1 MVCDLSQN
9 NLKDHLQNY
18 ANAIIERL
26 SKTPNFSAQEV
37 AYEIYKSIFKAKGD
51 IKQALSIA
59 YHVPQITYDL
69 IKNNPQ
75 ISEKEL
81 TKKGYDST
89 ALLAKINELEAS
101 TDKIQAIANYLN
113 VTVDSVT
120 ELLRI
125 NAEQP
130 SNDDVIIIKA
140 TESEVLKMASAVYS
154 ASALNSTGVTEEETK
169 GAEGEESARSLD
181 KRKEDEIFYQDTL
194 VKILGARTDNDV
206 PFDKVKYGDH
216 TGFKGVVMYE
226 VDIKKESTIKANRDS
241 FIQTPGGK
249 TILIPQIAI
258 GDTKGN
264 LLYFKP
270 DGTIGN
276 KTNGKV
282 VYFTLQS
289 ASPANQKALYEIKK
303 AALKPEDWTEANLKA
318 IKEQVNEEYEVLNG
332 ILNSLSTSSK
342 VIVDIT
348 KINPGTIKIFD
359 EAKGLQRSEVR
370 SQVSDYNLTPKE
382 ANGITLLPVT
392 LEQNGLK
399 YRAELPHLI
408 FDDSGRASDL
418 FNSFKIGQQDP
429 ELLDHIIDVL
439 FNTIEGKT
447 NDQRLAYIKQFIN
460 VMHGDEHIK
469 ESERYKIGINSKTNG
484 LFLYINGIGKPL
496 TKENREFVKEF
507 LGKAATIHFD
517 VKSYAKNEYEKYNL
531 DVAKDGT
538 VKIIKEE
545 KIPYQPFIFPKFTTR
560 FIMDKTSKRPMSVN
574 GYISFDK
581 AKTTTEVKAEVVT
594 TTEKVKE
601 ANVPLTQEEDDLNF
615 EDLKRSKLI
624 ENIATPQQKEKA
636 EKWWKNSVFSKA
648 VDSTGKPLFTLSDM
662 RNVVN
667 SDAWATYRNSIITLY
682 EGSDFTHG
690 YHEAWHAF
698 SQVFLTKNERT
709 SLYDKI
715 GDLEGTFSVVRNLPG
730 TTEVTLENVKFSE
743 ATRLEKEEFIAEEFR
758 KYAMNNGKFK
768 GAQTKKK
775 NIFARIFDRVWKALQ
790 NLMGTNSDVYSAPGT
805 QPVLETIF
813 NQLYTAKSQKDLL
826 PYSPNVDNAEFGLL
840 NSGGIIFEDPN
851 DSLTESEALLLTRT
865 IDGIISEQVTK
876 QVQVKNN
883 YGTVSLIFSSPD
895 NLTSIYNLAK
905 VRLNNKRIE
914 YLNQLNE
921 IQAEPDSPLKAAEVS
936 ILENKIQLLSKAVKD
951 EVFGDVKNVLLN
963 KDASPSLVGFH
974 RTNSAFSDMFVKL
987 KEKEVIVSEEGE
999 VESEKEEEEDL
1010 EGDES
1015 KDLKEKGGDFSNSS
1029 VSSEKLADDLVL
1041 YLVKSLLKQKANG
1054 EIELNDLGFAEP
1066 IEFLPFWRVL
1076 VDKVSGETTVLG
1088 LYENINKASKL
1099 SPLFS
1104 QLLSKIYVQQ
1114 LNEDK
1119 SAASPEESLTT
1130 MFKHSTEIG
1139 KIWMKMVQSL
1149 NLHKTELIANTITV
1163 EKGKTEI
1170 RVGKTSAAYHNI
1182 KNKVWPNQFEKKE
1195 VGGFVTKDADGINI
1209 VDIDKV
1215 VKTYIRSENNLKG
1228 ETTYY
1233 IDGDNKI
1240 NYVPFLNSIGLYV
1253 SNIPQI
1259 VKALS
1264 ANDVN
1269 YIAKSLYL
1277 LNEHNKNFPDK
1288 KINISDAADFFSK
1301 ERKLSK
1307 DVTLVAND
1315 GAVNRIAEYEA
1326 TYSLEYSSS
1335 MKLTPTNDLKSTVA
1349 LNSSDTQQIKAL
1361 NKANNFNDLLS
1372 DAPEMVHMNR
1382 LNPLSNP
1389 AVRGLITIK
1398 SMFAKTGESLN
1409 NEAAY
1414 VDLTGTSYVNKNEN
1428 EYGSKGITHVK
1439 MGYLDTIL
1447 SNFIST
1453 LGGGYMKSITPGD
1466 KSSYLAFK
1474 LDHINTYLG
1483 KQNPNLYIDTFEF
1496 FKEGDNFI
1504 MGSDPMYKILDMLYP
1519 KLEGE
1524 IRRIAM
1530 VEADKLLPIE
1540 KQWYSKLTGFK
1551 NADKFDIFD
1560 EILQPQTKKLLLKS
1574 KIISKLTKEGKDLVE
1589 ILNADAKLK
1598 SEVVKDIKNFFDALE
1613 KSYTE
1618 KLFDPIFGEGKPMPE
1633 ALRELALAD
1642 LIKKDPLKVVG
1653 LGVNK
1658 EAVDMNI
1665 KQGAI
1670 KSYMFNNFIH
1680 KTETTVLFQGDGF
1693 QFDHSKDEITKRTSG
1708 SQSGGSVFPVD
1719 ALTKIYID
1727 KMKGR
1732 AYEEKL
1738 IEQGLKK
1745 KKGLENVRE
1754 YGPTLNSAI
1763 LAESK
1768 VASTYFDMYRD
1779 LFKKDFEKRIKDE
1792 DGVNAA
1798 LYGVDSKTG
1807 KIGSAARDSNGK
1819 YIDIYDGGKMKPFI
1833 NIEDGDGQ
1841 GWITFDT
1848 YRILKLAEGTWT
1860 NEQDALWMKILNEE
1874 EVSASDI
1881 SEMFP
1886 VYKLQYNG
1894 ALATE
1899 VGRIPVMA
1907 FHKFSLFP
1915 LIPSVIKGLP
1925 AETMHK
1931 AMIAQN
1937 IDYALFKSGSK
1948 RSSIN
1953 ATDNNVGDKIYTGD
1967 TSNIK
1972 SFNDIEFTPNP
1983 IYISFLKNQTVV
1995 NAYFKD
2001 ESTFSSQLRKLI
2013 TTGMY
2018 ENGVPVDFIEKHGFT
2033 NKEDAI
2039 SAWNKVVDK
2048 RGESLFHEY
2057 AERLTDSI
2065 ADFVEYKKKELL
2077 DELGWTEADLDIVDV
2092 SPAKMASMFTFLDKE
2107 LKKQG
2112 FSEHERALLKGD
2124 ATNTDLSNSPLAAR
2138 FEKVILAIVNNRI
2151 VKSKLKGEALV
2162 ELSSAFMQNDKF
2174 RMPTD
2179 EEKAKYD
2186 DFGTN
2191 GLSSYIV
2198 DINGK
2203 EKTIGFKFKRA
2214 LRPMDENLFKLNY
2227 FVKDDNGNYV
2237 KSDKTIEVRKNNVVD
2252 FEASLDR
2259 LNEMLRVDAWLQHDD
2274 NYKKIRLTGVR
2285 IPTQGHNSMEF
2296 GQVAEF
2302 LRPSAGS
2309 VIIIPA
2315 EIVAKS
2321 GTDFDVDKM
2330 TTYSPSLTSS
2340 GKLMQKFTEEEHKE
2354 RVLKAKTLYK
2364 TLLAEKNKTQL
2375 KEDIKN
2381 AKAQVSNKWYLIQPD
2396 LGRFR
2401 NAIEKD
2407 AKRLKNVN
2415 EALLKKLTTKKNRNL
2430 IATLNDP
2437 EIQSTLKALFPRANA
2452 IYEKE
2457 LKGASIEDLE
2467 NSEKEL
2473 NALFAE
2479 KDELY
2484 HASIAFQDALDEQ
2497 DYPLGGIQN
2506 ELIENMTNI
2515 LSLPQLAVSLLS
2527 PNDTNLAKPISDE
2540 IKKAI
2545 STTDDEL
2552 DFTKSIVTGKKLHDK
2567 GISPTKAYTETYNTK
2582 KQIENTSSK
2591 DSLGIAAVDNYINI
2605 LLNRSGAKLR
2615 KTVTVNAKVNISK
2628 TNVPNYKPRGVTV
2641 PIDLRLNHNKIDGA
2655 ISLSNILD
2663 ANRVISIA
2671 DVINQLMN
2679 GFVDAGKE
2687 AWVVYLQGNP
2697 EVVPKFLFLL
2707 EAGVP
2712 IEEAAYFLSNPITR
2726 DYIKEKAKRNSV
2738 LNFLVDD
2745 SGKTAYDTTGDFLKK
2760 LNLPF
2765 ALKEMLSKN
2774 GGNIYTY
2781 SEIINSI
2788 SYKNDFKLAS
2798 LKNIVKSKA
2807 NYDNNAQ
2814 IAGFLE
2820 YLYIEEIVADYDEM
2834 KKVMNP
2840 DTKKTPD
2847 LYTAQ
2852 SKTKALGDVRNSKII
2867 DTDSIDGVFNES
2879 IISPYYIQEF
2889 TRKLFSRV
2897 FKLRDSSIVNRFLLD
2912 TFSEIKNKAAAKRVT
2927 GYVNEVY
2934 ISKFKNFIAQ
2944 YIFAN
2949 ELRRYNPLTKDY
2961 TTINGKKLNKP
2972 QEFFDKV
2979 NADYDN
2985 GVYLDTYT
2993 GPNSYYSR
3001 GIAPISPNAF
3011 PVLEKGKVNEDLRTD
3026 FIEFVLEREQLEEN
3040 IKLEDVVNSKEF
3052 ILRKQRLINSG
3063 KELYQNRTEE
3073 QINQLTYSDMLTN
3086 KALTNTYNIWQLFRS
3101 GDNTIAKELMDIITN
3116 YPELSESVKYS
3127 ILKQFTSKG
3136 IPNYKELRNVL
3147 NFKLNNSGELDEA
3160 LISDYNTQWNNLANV
3175 GEFKVVG
3182 DDIEAARANAYIS
3195 KFFENLP
3202 VYAFLQSGMDSSE
3215 FSLSSVMPYTK
3226 YQRII
3231 EEASAKFLKKLETE
3245 DSTKLLTGLKALF
3258 ENVNKLSSKKLR
3270 NRGANLK
3277 QMPINLKGSA
3287 YSIYEQPFIKAS
3299 TKVPGVFLI
3308 ESTYEENGILKSVT
3322 KEKIEELIQ
3331 SNKTTK
3337 FILSNIDL
3345 VDATK
3350 KQYTVD
3356 EIKDKVKEAVLEIK
3370 ENGFDVVI
3378 FQEGVGHDPIAFYT
3392 KKPDQAITDFVDV
3405 QKVEGVDISSYS
3417 TNELGAALTNPTEKS
3432 KKNGN
3437 ITSSYPVKIKG
3448 KTYVDAE
3455 TAYQALKDTSEA
3467 TTKPAKE
3474 DSKNYKLMVDI
3485 ITAKLQQHPV
3495 LAEGINMY
3503 GGSEFIL
3510 KSIHQPTKKDTVWET
3525 KGKNWFISA
3534 LNDAYLNVAKTEN
3547 NPNEYINHSGGAY
3560 GGDTFW
3566 DIIGREFGVTK
3577 HMHYKD
3583 AGNANL
3589 SQKLRNAGVKATIL
3603 TKEQMDNAR
3612 TQVEKLLGE
3621 KYPDTL
3627 QGNLQVRNYYQVA
3640 NADAVY
3646 AVAQLADDKG
3656 KAIKNYLY
3664 PTIKG
3669 VTGGTNTAV
3678 QLAIKLN
3685 KPVYVWDLG
3694 LKTWF
3699 KWNGKYFTAT
3709 DTPTL
3714 TKNFAG
3720 IGSRDIESYNIQKD
3734 GKWVPRTQYKGIE
3747 VENAAKQAIRDVYEN
3762 TFKVTQSSTNVKR
3775 EYTPENITSLKSNE
3789 VFVFGSNAEGAHGKG
3804 AALLAKQKF
3813 GAIQGQS
3820 EGLQGQSY
3828 AIITKKDW
3836 RVEKSSTL
3844 NEIANGIM
3852 KFVSFAS
3859 NHPDKKF
3866 YVTKIG
3872 SSLAGYTIE
3881 EIKDV
3886 WKQVNTVWENDIFDD
3901 IPSNIILPKEYE
3913 MRNTPTQPQATVS
3926 ILPTDRIIFGHPS
3939 IGKSYLKGKGEDR
3952 FISLDD
3958 DYKKEINRAVEQIAK
3973 TYNVTTYQ
3981 VKDGGNQEWN
3991 KAYNSMMQD
4000 LFNNAKQEAISK
4012 NKTLFTSNTNLL
4024 KTNIESFDKVI
4035 NIPDEEFYKRIKER
4049 GEKYDTKQWKAQIN
4063 EAISK
4068 VSSNKVII
4076 TDKYLSDLLPKE
4088 PAILSDKE
4096 PIQEVSKT
4104 LTGKMYKIYEN
4115 EAREGVVSK
4124 STFDAI
4130 KNGERTAT
4138 TRYESEG
4145 KINYWKTAKVGD
4157 IIQWESATGEKIL
4170 TRVTKPLHKLKGSGK
4185 TVREWSQ
4192 LEGWSIDH
4200 FNKKVMPKIDEAWQ
4214 IEYEYIPSNSV
4225 ELTPAEE
4232 TIMADDSLKNFIAEQ
4247 LNESFGL
4254 NLPVTEPARLI
4265 SDEEIAKFKAVVDK
4279 TKAYPKEYFTNNG
4292 VSKWI
4297 LNSSNLYDLI
4307 DQDSQSMLLK
4317 NFSFIL
4323 GSVAA
4328 KAPTE
4333 TPVNEQYRAK
4343 KLAEIR
4349 GAEKNGLGELLAT
4362 KSKNIN
4368 KIISNLE
4375 AASTQEEVND
4385 IINDLTKLIC

>member
-37 AYEIYKSIFKAKGD
+37 AHEIYKSIFQAKGD

-113 VTVDSVT
+113 VTVDGVT
-120 ELLRI
+120 ELLKL
-125 NAEQP
+125 NAQQP
-130 SNDDVIIIKA
+130 SNDDTVITKA
-140 TESEVLKMASAVYS
+140 TNSDVLKVASIVYS
-154 ASALNSTGVTEEETK
+154 DSLLNSTGVTEVEIES
-169 GAEGEESARSLD
+169 AEDKKSARSLD
-181 KRKEDEIFYQDTL
+181 NRKEDAVFYQDTL
-194 VKILGARTDNDV
+194 VKILAARTDDKV
-206 PFDKVKYGDH
+206 PFDKVKYGNH
-216 TGFKGVVMYE
+216 TGFKGIVINE
-226 VDIKKESTIKANRDS
+226 NEIPGTIRANRES
-241 FIQTPGGK
+241 FIK
-249 TILIPQIAI
+249 SRIPQIAI

-270 DGTIGN
+270 DGTIGDE
-276 KTNGKV
+276 TNGKV
-282 VYFTLQS
+282 VYFTLKT
-289 ASPANQKALYEIKK
+289 PGIKNIEK
-303 AALKPEDWTEANLKA
+303 VINLKIAALKEEENTEANRKA
-318 IKEQVNEEYEVLNG
+318 IREEVEEQRKLLTNITNGLN
-332 ILNSLSTSSK
+332 TSK
-342 VIVDIT
+342 TVIVDIT
-348 KINPGTIKIFD
+348 NINAGTVKTLD
-359 EAKGLQRSEVR
+359 MAKGAQRDEVR
-370 SQVSDYNLTPKE
+370 SQVSDYTLTPSE
-382 ANGITLLPVT
+382 ANGITILQTT
-392 LEQNGLK
+392 LVKNGTK
-399 YRAELPHLI
+399 YSVKVPHLR
-408 FDDSGRASDL
+408 FEDSGKETRL
-418 FNSFKIGQQDP
+418 FNSFKIGTQDS
-429 ELLDHIIDVL
+429 ELLDHIVDVL
-439 FNTIEGKT
+439 INTIEDKSNT
-447 NDQRLAYIKQFIN
+447 DKLEYIKQFIN
-460 VMHGDEHIK
+460 VMHADDYIEADEKYI
-469 ESERYKIGINSKTNG
+469 IGVNSTTKQ
-484 LFLYINGIGKPL
+484 LFLRAKGENIPL
-496 TKENREFVKEF
+496 TLENKETIKEF

-517 VKSYAKNEYEKYNL
+517 KESYAKNFYEKFTLKVFEN
-531 DVAKDGT
+531 GT
-538 VKIIKEE
+538 AVITKTEE
-545 KIPYQPFIFPKFTTR
+545 LAYQPFIFPKLTTLS
-560 FIMDKTSKRPMSVN
+560 IADKTNEKNVRPMIVN

-581 AKTTTEVKAEVVT
+581 PKTITEVKADVVT

-601 ANVPLTQEEDDLNF
+601 AKVPLTQEEDDLNF

-805 QPVLETIF
+805 QPILETIF

-865 IDGIISEQVTK
+865 IDGIISELITK
-876 QVQVKNN
+876 QVQKNN

-895 NLTSIYNLAK
+895 NLTSIYNVVKA
-905 VRLNNKRIE
+905 RLNKKRE
-914 YLNQLNE
+914 AYLEQLNKIE
-921 IQAEPDSPLKAAEVS
+921 AEPDSLLKDSEVS
-936 ILENKIQLLSKAVKD
+936 ILKNKIELLTKAVKD

-963 KDASPSLVGFH
+963 KDAGPSLVGFH

-987 KEKEVIVSEEGE
+987 KEKAVVNEEGE
-999 VESEKEEEEDL
+999 VESESEEEDNL
-1010 EGDES
+1010 ED
-1015 KDLKEKGGDFSNSS
+1015 SNPEELSRS
-1029 VSSEKLADDLVL
+1029 FEAGNNSTASEKLADDLVL
-1041 YLVKSLLKQKANG
+1041 YLVKSLLKQKDNG

-1076 VDKVSGETTVLG
+1076 VDKVSGETSPLG
-1088 LYENINKASKL
+1088 LYENINKASSL

-1104 QLLSKIYVQQ
+1104 QLLSKIYVQE
-1114 LNEDK
+1114 LKEDG
-1119 SAASPEESLTT
+1119 SVSTPQESLAT
-1130 MFKHSTEIG
+1130 MFNQSTEVG

-1163 EKGKTEI
+1163 DGDRTEI

-1182 KNKVWPNQFEKKE
+1182 KNKVWPNQFEQKE
-1195 VGGFVTKDADGINI
+1195 AGGFIVKDGNGINT
-1209 VDIDKV
+1209 VDLDKV
-1215 VKTYIRSENNLKG
+1215 VNTFITKSEKLNKEFDYYVADKNDYI
-1228 ETTYY
+1228 
-1233 IDGDNKI
+1233 
-1240 NYVPFLNSIGLYV
+1240 PFLNSIGLYV

-1259 VKALS
+1259 KRELKAD
-1264 ANDVN
+1264 DVIH
-1269 YIAKSLYL
+1269 IAKSIYL
-1277 LNEHNKNFPDK
+1277 LNEHNKNFPEN
-1288 KINISDAADFFSK
+1288 KIDITNIVDFLSK
-1301 ERKLSK
+1301 EKKLSK
-1307 DVTLVAND
+1307 SVTLESND
-1315 GAVNRIAEYEA
+1315 GAVKRLAEYEA
-1326 TYSLEYSSS
+1326 THSLEYSSS

-1349 LNSSDTQQIKAL
+1349 LNSSDTQKIKAL
-1361 NKANNFNDLLS
+1361 NKASEIGNLYS
-1372 DAPEMVHMNR
+1372 DDPEMVHMNSF
-1382 LNPLSNP
+1382 NPLSNP
-1389 AVRGLITIK
+1389 AAKGLITLK
-1398 SMFAKTGESLN
+1398 SLFNVNGKKLN
-1409 NEAAY
+1409 NEVNY
-1414 VDLTGTSYVNKNEN
+1414 VDLTGTSYINKTNG
-1428 EYGSKGITHVK
+1428 EYASKGISHVK

-1466 KSSYLAFK
+1466 KSSYLALK
-1474 LDHINTYLG
+1474 LDHIDTYKGKVNT
-1483 KQNPNLYIDTFEF
+1483 NLYVDTIAF
-1496 FKEGDNFI
+1496 FKDIDNNFI
-1504 MGSDPMYKILDMLYP
+1504 EGYDPMLKVLDMLYP

-1540 KQWYSKLTGFK
+1540 KQYYSKITGFK
-1551 NADKFDIFD
+1551 DADKFDIFD
-1560 EILQPQTKKLLLKS
+1560 EILQPQTKKLLLSNKVISELGTIGKS
-1574 KIISKLTKEGKDLVE
+1574 NEADLKS
-1589 ILNADAKLK
+1589 ILNANSKLK
-1598 SEVVKDIKNFFDALE
+1598 NQVAADIKKFFDALE

-1618 KLFDPIFGEGKPMPE
+1618 NLFDPIFGVDQPLPE
-1633 ALRELALAD
+1633 SLRELVLAD
-1642 LIKKDPLKVVG
+1642 FKGDTLKIAE

-1658 EAVDMNI
+1658 ESVDMNI

-1708 SQSGGSVFPVD
+1708 SQSGGTIFPVD
-1719 ALTKIYID
+1719 VLTQIYIN

-1738 IEQGLKK
+1738 IKEGLKK
-1745 KKGLENVRE
+1745 KKGSEEVRK

-1763 LAESK
+1763 IAESK
-1768 VASTYFDMYRD
+1768 VNTVYFDMYRD
-1779 LFKKDFEKRIKDE
+1779 LFKKDFEKRGLEGDAL
-1792 DGVNAA
+1792 NAA
-1798 LYGVDSKTG
+1798 LYGVDS
-1807 KIGSAARDSNGK
+1807 NGK
-1819 YIDIYDGGKMKPFI
+1819 VGSDAKDSDGKYTDVYNGGKMKPFT

-1848 YRILKLAEGTWT
+1848 YRILKMAEGTWT

-1937 IDYALFKSGSK
+1937 IDYTLFKSGSK

-1953 ATDNNVGDKIYTGD
+1953 ATDNNVGDKIYTGN

-2018 ENGVPVDFIEKHGFT
+2018 ENGVPVDFIEKHGFKT
-2033 NKEDAI
+2033 KEDAI
-2039 SAWNKVVDK
+2039 TAWDKVVDK

-2077 DELGWTEADLDIVDV
+2077 DDLGWTESDLDVV
-2092 SPAKMASMFTFLDKE
+2092 NASPEKVASMFAFLNEE

-2124 ATNTDLSNSPLAAR
+2124 VTNNDLSNSPLAAR

-2179 EEKAKYD
+2179 AEKAKYD

-2198 DINGK
+2198 DVNGK
-2203 EKTIGFKFKRA
+2203 ERTIGFKFKRA
-2214 LRPMDENLFKLNY
+2214 LRPMDEKLFKLNY
-2227 FVKDDNGNYV
+2227 FVKDEQGNYV
-2237 KSDKTIEVRKNNVVD
+2237 DSGKTIEVRKGNEVD
-2252 FEASLDR
+2252 FEASLNR
-2259 LNEMLRVDAWLQHDD
+2259 LNEMLRVDAWLQYDN

-2330 TTYSPSLTSS
+2330 TTYSPSLTNS
-2340 GKLMQKFTEEEHKE
+2340 GKLMQKFTEKELEE
-2354 RVLKAKTLYK
+2354 RVVKAKTLYE
-2364 TLLAEKNKTQL
+2364 TLLANKNKTQL

-2381 AKAQVSNKWYLIQPD
+2381 AKAQTSNKWSLIDID
-2396 LGRFR
+2396 LSTFR
-2401 NAIEKD
+2401 NAVIKD
-2407 AKRLKNVN
+2407 AKKLKNIN

-2437 EIQSTLKALFPRANA
+2437 EIQTTLKSLFPRANS

-2467 NSEKEL
+2467 NSEKQLE
-2473 NALFAE
+2473 ALFAE

-2484 HASIAFQDALDEQ
+2484 NAYVALSDAKNEK

-2515 LSLPQLAVSLLS
+2515 LSLPQLAASLLS
-2527 PNDTNLAKPISDE
+2527 PNDTNLAKPISDD
-2540 IKKAI
+2540 IKKAV
-2545 STTDDEL
+2545 SKTDNEI
-2552 DFTKSIVTGKKLHDK
+2552 DFTKSIVTGKSLREK

-2615 KTVTVNAKVNISK
+2615 KSVDVNAKVNISK
-2628 TNVPNYKPRGVTV
+2628 TNVPNYKARSVEV
-2641 PIDLRLNHNKIDGA
+2641 PLDLRLNHNKIDGS

-2663 ANRVISIA
+2663 ATGINSIA

-2726 DYIKEKAKRNSV
+2726 DYIKEKAKRSSV
-2738 LNFLVDD
+2738 LNFLVDTSD
-2745 SGKTAYDTTGDFLKK
+2745 KKAYETADDFLRK
-2760 LNLPF
+2760 LNLDSE
-2765 ALKEMLSKN
+2765 LKEILIRN

-2781 SEIINSI
+2781 SKIINTI
-2788 SYKNDFKLAS
+2788 SDKSDFELTS
-2798 LKNIVKSKA
+2798 LKKIVNSKA

-2820 YLYIEEIVADYDEM
+2820 YLYIEEIVSDYDEM

-2852 SKTKALGDVRNSKII
+2852 SKIKALGDVRSSKII

-2897 FKLRDSSIVNRFLLD
+2897 FKLRDSSIINRFLLN
-2912 TFSEIKNKAAAKRVT
+2912 TFSEIKNKAISKTRT

-2934 ISKFKNFIAQ
+2934 IGKYKNFISQ

-2949 ELRRYNPLTKDY
+2949 ELRKYDPLTKDY
-2961 TTINGKKLNKP
+2961 TTIDGKKLNKH

-3001 GIAPISPNAF
+3001 GIAPVSPNAF
-3011 PVLEKGKVNEDLRTD
+3011 PLLKNGEPNEYLRTD
-3026 FIEFVLEREQLEEN
+3026 FIEFVLEREQLEQS

-3052 ILRKQRLINSG
+3052 ALRKQRLLSSG
-3063 KELYQNRTEE
+3063 KNLYQNKTEE
-3073 QINQLTYSDMLTN
+3073 QLNQLTYSDMLTN

-3116 YPELSESVKYS
+3116 YPELSESTKYS

-3136 IPNYKELRNVL
+3136 ITNDKDFKNAL
-3147 NFKLNNSGELDEA
+3147 NFKLANSGELDEA
-3160 LISDYNTQWNNLANV
+3160 LISDYNDQWTKLANT
-3175 GEFKVVG
+3175 GEFKLAG
-3182 DDIEAARANAYIS
+3182 DTEDVAKANTYIS
-3195 KFFENLP
+3195 NFFNNLP

-3215 FSLSSVMPYTK
+3215 FSLSSVMPYNK
-3226 YQRII
+3226 YQKII
-3231 EEASAKFLKKLETE
+3231 EKASIKFLKKLETE
-3245 DSTKLLTGLKALF
+3245 DSTKLLAGLKSLF
-3258 ENVNKLSSKKLR
+3258 ESTNRLAIKKLR

-3277 QMPINLKGSA
+3277 QFPISLEASR
-3287 YSIYEQPFIKAS
+3287 YSIYEQPFIKES
-3299 TKVPGVFLI
+3299 TKMPGVYLI
-3308 ESTYEENGILKSVT
+3308 DNTYEENGIVKSVSREQI
-3322 KEKIEELIQ
+3322 KGLIDN
-3331 SNKTTK
+3331 NKTTR
-3337 FILSNIDL
+3337 FILSNVDL
-3345 VDATK
+3345 VDATQK
-3350 KQYTVD
+3350 KYTVD
-3356 EIKDKVKEAVLEIK
+3356 EIKDKVIEAVKEIK

-3378 FQEGVGHDPIAFYT
+3378 FKEGVGHDPIAFYT
-3392 KKPDQAITDFVDV
+3392 NKPDQAITNFVDV

-3417 TNELGAALTNPTEKS
+3417 TNELGAALTNPTELS

-3437 ITSSYPVKIKG
+3437 ITKSYPVKIKG

-3485 ITAKLQQHPV
+3485 ITAKLQQHPM

-3534 LNDAYLNVAKTEN
+3534 LNDAYLNVAK
-3547 NPNEYINHSGGAY
+3547 P
-3560 GGDTFW
+3560 
-3566 DIIGREFGVTK
+3566 EFDK
-3577 HMHYKD
+3577 LPYKSD
-3583 AGNANL
+3583 
-3589 SQKLRNAGVKATIL
+3589 
-3603 TKEQMDNAR
+3603 E
-3612 TQVEKLLGE
+3612 
-3621 KYPDTL
+3621 
-3627 QGNLQVRNYYQVA
+3627 
-3640 NADAVY
+3640 
-3646 AVAQLADDKG
+3646 
-3656 KAIKNYLY
+3656 
-3664 PTIKG
+3664 PTM
-3669 VTGGTNTAV
+3669 T
-3678 QLAIKLN
+3678 
-3685 KPVYVWDLG
+3685 Y
-3694 LKTWF
+3694 
-3699 KWNGKYFTAT
+3699 
-3709 DTPTL
+3709 
-3714 TKNFAG
+3714 AG
-3720 IGSRDIESYNIQKD
+3720 IGSRETPQEVLNKMTEVSKYLESI
-3734 GKWVPRTQYKGIE
+3734 
-3747 VENAAKQAIRDVYEN
+3747 
-3762 TFKVTQSSTNVKR
+3762 
-3775 EYTPENITSLKSNE
+3775 
-3789 VFVFGSNAEGAHGKG
+3789 
-3804 AALLAKQKF
+3804 
-3813 GAIQGQS
+3813 
-3820 EGLQGQSY
+3820 
-3828 AIITKKDW
+3828 
-3836 RVEKSSTL
+3836 
-3844 NEIANGIM
+3844 
-3852 KFVSFAS
+3852 
-3859 NHPDKKF
+3859 
-3866 YVTKIG
+3866 
-3872 SSLAGYTIE
+3872 GYTLRSGRAQGADTAFE
-3881 EIKDV
+3881 
-3886 WKQVNTVWENDIFDD
+3886 
-3901 IPSNIILPKEYE
+3901 
-3913 MRNTPTQPQATVS
+3913 
-3926 ILPTDRIIFGHPS
+3926 
-3939 IGKSYLKGKGEDR
+3939 KGV
-3952 FISLDD
+3952 L
-3958 DYKKEINRAVEQIAK
+3958 YKKEIFGGFDATGPVEKAVAHEIHPNLLGAME
-3973 TYNVTTYQ
+3973 
-3981 VKDGGNQEWN
+3981 G
-3991 KAYNSMMQD
+3991 A
-4000 LFNNAKQEAISK
+4000 K
-4012 NKTLFTSNTNLL
+4012 NKKIKTKLAEGATQKEAEKAGERSSWSVENLMARNTNQIFGKNLDTPVDFVL
-4024 KTNIESFDKVI
+4024 AYDPSGWVGKGERPQKGGTLQAIDMASRKGIPVI
-4035 NIPDEEFYKRIKER
+4035 NMANPTWRAELK
-4049 GEKYDTKQWKAQIN
+4049 KAIDKDIN
-4063 EAISK
+4063 P
-4068 VSSNKVII
+4068 VG
-4076 TDKYLSDLLPKE
+4076 
-4088 PAILSDKE
+4088 KE
-4096 PIQEVSKT
+4096 PIQEISKT

-4145 KINYWKTAKVGD
+4145 KINYWKTAKIGD
-4157 IIQWESATGEKIL
+4157 IIQWESASGEKIL

-4185 TVREWSQ
+4185 TVKEWSQ

-4279 TKAYPKEYFTNNG
+4279 TGKYPKEYFTNNG

>member
-37 AYEIYKSIFKAKGD
+37 AHEIYKSIFQAKGD

-667 SDAWATYRNSIITLY
+667 SDAWATYRNSIVTLY

-895 NLTSIYNLAK
+895 ALTSIYNLAK

-987 KEKEVIVSEEGE
+987 KEKEVIVNEEGE
-999 VESEKEEEEDL
+999 VESEKEEDDDL
-1010 EGDES
+1010 EGGTPEELS
-1015 KDLKEKGGDFSNSS
+1015 RSFEAGNNSI
-1029 VSSEKLADDLVL
+1029 SSEKLADDLVL

-1195 VGGFVTKDADGINI
+1195 VGGFVTKDSDGINI

-1233 IDGDNKI
+1233 IDGDNKN

-1361 NKANNFNDLLS
+1361 NKANNFGDLLS
-1372 DAPEMVHMNR
+1372 NAPEMVHMNR

-1389 AVRGLITIK
+1389 AVRGLISIN
-1398 SMFAKTGESLN
+1398 SMFAKTGEKLN

-1841 GWITFDT
+1841 GWITFDA

-1967 TSNIK
+1967 TSKIK
-1972 SFNDIEFTPNP
+1972 DMNDIEFTPNP

-2033 NKEDAI
+2033 NKEDVI
-2039 SAWNKVVDK
+2039 SAWGKVVDK

-2077 DELGWTEADLDIVDV
+2077 DELGWTEADLDVTDA
-2092 SPAKMASMFTFLDKE
+2092 SPAKMATMFTFLDKE

-2198 DINGK
+2198 DVNGK

-2227 FVKDDNGNYV
+2227 FVKDEKGNYV

-2364 TLLAEKNKTQL
+2364 NLLAEKNKTQL

-2401 NAIEKD
+2401 NAVEKD

-2437 EIQSTLKALFPRANA
+2437 EIQVTLKALFPRANA

-2484 HASIAFQDALDEQ
+2484 DASIAFQDALDEQ

-2615 KTVTVNAKVNISK
+2615 KTVNVNAKVNISK

-2641 PIDLRLNHNKIDGA
+2641 PIDLRLKHNKIDGA

-2663 ANRVISIA
+2663 ANGVISIA

-2788 SYKNDFKLAS
+2788 SYKNDFELAS
-2798 LKNIVKSKA
+2798 LKNIVNSKA

-2852 SKTKALGDVRNSKII
+2852 SKIKALGDVRSSKII

-3011 PVLEKGKVNEDLRTD
+3011 PALEKGKVNEDLRTD

-3052 ILRKQRLINSG
+3052 ILRKQRLVNSG

-3322 KEKIEELIQ
+3322 KEKIDALID

-3337 FILSNIDL
+3337 FILSNVDL

-3356 EIKDKVKEAVLEIK
+3356 EIKDRVKEAVLEIK

-3392 KKPDQAITDFVDV
+3392 NKPDQAITDFVDI
-3405 QKVEGVDISSYS
+3405 QKVEGIDISTNS
-3417 TNELGAALTNPTEKS
+3417 TDPLGAALTNPTELSKS
-3432 KKNGN
+3432 KGVIKK
-3437 ITSSYPVKIKG
+3437 SYPVKFRDVVYK
-3448 KTYVDAE
+3448 DAE
-3455 TAYQALKDTSEA
+3455 AAYQALKSTA
-3467 TTKPAKE
+3467 TKDEGPNNT
-3474 DSKNYKLMVDI
+3474 YKLMVDI
-3485 ITAKLQQHPV
+3485 ITAKLQQHPM
-3495 LAEGINMY
+3495 LAEYINQY

-3534 LNDAYLNVAKTEN
+3534 LNDAYLNVAK
-3547 NPNEYINHSGGAY
+3547 P
-3560 GGDTFW
+3560 
-3566 DIIGREFGVTK
+3566 EF
-3577 HMHYKD
+3577 D
-3583 AGNANL
+3583 
-3589 SQKLRNAGVKATIL
+3589 KLP
-3603 TKEQMDNAR
+3603 
-3612 TQVEKLLGE
+3612 
-3621 KYPDTL
+3621 Y
-3627 QGNLQVRNYYQVA
+3627 
-3640 NADAVY
+3640 
-3646 AVAQLADDKG
+3646 
-3656 KAIKNYLY
+3656 
-3664 PTIKG
+3664 
-3669 VTGGTNTAV
+3669 
-3678 QLAIKLN
+3678 
-3685 KPVYVWDLG
+3685 
-3694 LKTWF
+3694 
-3699 KWNGKYFTAT
+3699 
-3709 DTPTL
+3709 
-3714 TKNFAG
+3714 
-3720 IGSRDIESYNIQKD
+3720 
-3734 GKWVPRTQYKGIE
+3734 
-3747 VENAAKQAIRDVYEN
+3747 
-3762 TFKVTQSSTNVKR
+3762 
-3775 EYTPENITSLKSNE
+3775 KSN
-3789 VFVFGSNAEGAHGKG
+3789 
-3804 AALLAKQKF
+3804 
-3813 GAIQGQS
+3813 
-3820 EGLQGQSY
+3820 
-3828 AIITKKDW
+3828 
-3836 RVEKSSTL
+3836 
-3844 NEIANGIM
+3844 M
-3852 KFVSFAS
+3852 
-3859 NHPDKKF
+3859 
-3866 YVTKIG
+3866 
-3872 SSLAGYTIE
+3872 
-3881 EIKDV
+3881 
-3886 WKQVNTVWENDIFDD
+3886 
-3901 IPSNIILPKEYE
+3901 
-3913 MRNTPTQPQATVS
+3913 
-3926 ILPTDRIIFGHPS
+3926 
-3939 IGKSYLKGKGEDR
+3939 
-3952 FISLDD
+3952 
-3958 DYKKEINRAVEQIAK
+3958 
-3973 TYNVTTYQ
+3973 
-3981 VKDGGNQEWN
+3981 
-3991 KAYNSMMQD
+3991 
-4000 LFNNAKQEAISK
+4000 
-4012 NKTLFTSNTNLL
+4012 
-4024 KTNIESFDKVI
+4024 
-4035 NIPDEEFYKRIKER
+4035 
-4049 GEKYDTKQWKAQIN
+4049 
-4063 EAISK
+4063 
-4068 VSSNKVII
+4068 
-4076 TDKYLSDLLPKE
+4076 PKE
-4088 PAILSDKE
+4088 PAIVSDKE

-4115 EAREGVVSK
+4115 EAREGVISK

-4145 KINYWKTAKVGD
+4145 KIGYWKTAKIGD

-4185 TVREWSQ
+4185 TVKEWSQ
-4192 LEGWSIDH
+4192 LEGWSIDY
-4200 FNKKVMPKIDEAWQ
+4200 FNKKVMPKLDEAWQ

-4254 NLPVTEPARLI
+4254 NLPVTEPERLI

-4279 TKAYPKEYFTNNG
+4279 TGAYPKEYFTNNG

-4297 LNSSNLYDLI
+4297 LNSNDLYDLI

>member
-37 AYEIYKSIFKAKGD
+37 AHEIYKSIFQAKGD

-120 ELLRI
+120 ELLKL
-125 NAEQP
+125 NAQQP
-130 SNDDVIIIKA
+130 SNDDTVITKA
-140 TESEVLKMASAVYS
+140 TNSDVLKVASIVYS
-154 ASALNSTGVTEEETK
+154 DSLLNSTGVTEVEIES
-169 GAEGEESARSLD
+169 AEDKKSARSLD
-181 KRKEDEIFYQDTL
+181 NRKEDAVFYQDTL
-194 VKILGARTDNDV
+194 VKILAARTDDKV
-206 PFDKVKYGDH
+206 PFDKVKYGNH
-216 TGFKGVVMYE
+216 IGFKGVVINE
-226 VDIKKESTIKANRDS
+226 NEIPGTIRANRES
-241 FIQTPGGK
+241 FIQTPGGRA
-249 TILIPQIAI
+249 ILIPQIAI

-270 DGTIGN
+270 DGTIGDE
-276 KTNGKV
+276 TNGKV
-282 VYFTLQS
+282 VYFTLKT
-289 ASPANQKALYEIKK
+289 PGIKNIDK
-303 AALKPEDWTEANLKA
+303 IINLKIAALKEEEDTEANRKA
-318 IKEQVNEEYEVLNG
+318 IREEVEEQRKLLTSITNGLN
-332 ILNSLSTSSK
+332 TSK
-342 VIVDIT
+342 TVIVDIT
-348 KINPGTIKIFD
+348 NINAGTVKTLD
-359 EAKGLQRSEVR
+359 MARGAQRDEVR
-370 SQVSDYNLTPKE
+370 SQVSDYTLTPSE
-382 ANGITLLPVT
+382 ANGIKILQITLLK
-392 LEQNGLK
+392 NGTK
-399 YRAELPHLI
+399 YSVKVPHLR
-408 FDDSGRASDL
+408 FEDSGKETRL
-418 FNSFKIGQQDP
+418 FNSFKIGTQDS
-429 ELLDHIIDVL
+429 ELLDHIVDVL
-439 FNTIEGKT
+439 TNTIEDKSNT
-447 NDQRLAYIKQFIN
+447 DKLEYIKQFIN
-460 VMHGDEHIK
+460 VMHADDYIKADEKYIIGVNSTTKQLFLRAKGENMPLTLENK
-469 ESERYKIGINSKTNG
+469 ESI
-484 LFLYINGIGKPL
+484 
-496 TKENREFVKEF
+496 KEF

-517 VKSYAKNEYEKYNL
+517 KESYAKNEYEKYTL

-538 VKIIKEE
+538 AKIIKEE
-545 KIPYQPFIFPKFTTR
+545 KLPYQPFIFPKLTTLA
-560 FIMDKTSKRPMSVN
+560 IADKTNKDNVRPMIVN

-581 AKTTTEVKAEVVT
+581 PKTTAEVKADIVA

-601 ANVPLTQEEDDLNF
+601 ANIPLTQEEDDLNF
-615 EDLKRSKLI
+615 EDLKRSRLI

-667 SDAWATYRNSIITLY
+667 SDAWATYRNSIVTLY

-840 NSGGIIFEDPN
+840 NSGGIVFKDPN
-851 DSLTESEALLLTRT
+851 DSLTESEALLLTRS
-865 IDGIISEQVTK
+865 IDGIISELITK
-876 QVQVKNN
+876 QVQKNN

-895 NLTSIYNLAK
+895 NLTSIYNVVKA
-905 VRLNNKRIE
+905 RLNKKRE
-914 YLNQLNE
+914 AYLEQLNKIE
-921 IQAEPDSPLKAAEVS
+921 AEPDSLLKDSEVS
-936 ILENKIQLLSKAVKD
+936 ILKNKIELLTKAVKD

-963 KDASPSLVGFH
+963 KDAGPSLVGFH

-987 KEKEVIVSEEGE
+987 KEKAVVNEEGE
-999 VESEKEEEEDL
+999 VESESEEEDNL
-1010 EGDES
+1010 ED
-1015 KDLKEKGGDFSNSS
+1015 SNPEELSRS
-1029 VSSEKLADDLVL
+1029 FEAGNNSTASEKLADDLVL
-1041 YLVKSLLKQKANG
+1041 YLVKSLLKQKDNG

-1076 VDKVSGETTVLG
+1076 VDKVSGETSPLG
-1088 LYENINKASKL
+1088 LYENINKASSL

-1104 QLLSKIYVQQ
+1104 QLLSKIYVQE
-1114 LNEDK
+1114 LKEDG
-1119 SAASPEESLTT
+1119 SVSTPQESLAT
-1130 MFKHSTEIG
+1130 MFNQSTEVG

-1163 EKGKTEI
+1163 DGDRTEI

-1182 KNKVWPNQFEKKE
+1182 KNKVWPNQFEQKE
-1195 VGGFVTKDADGINI
+1195 AGGFIVKDGNGINT
-1209 VDIDKV
+1209 VDLDKV
-1215 VKTYIRSENNLKG
+1215 VNTFITKSEKLNKEFDYYVADKNDYI
-1228 ETTYY
+1228 
-1233 IDGDNKI
+1233 
-1240 NYVPFLNSIGLYV
+1240 PFLNSIGLYV

-1259 VKALS
+1259 KRELKAD
-1264 ANDVN
+1264 DVIH
-1269 YIAKSLYL
+1269 IAKSIYL
-1277 LNEHNKNFPDK
+1277 LNEHNKNFPEN
-1288 KINISDAADFFSK
+1288 KIDITNIVDFLSK
-1301 ERKLSK
+1301 EKKLSK
-1307 DVTLVAND
+1307 SVTLESND
-1315 GAVNRIAEYEA
+1315 GAVKRLAEYEA
-1326 TYSLEYSSS
+1326 THSLEYSSS

-1349 LNSSDTQQIKAL
+1349 LNSSDTQKIKAL
-1361 NKANNFNDLLS
+1361 NKASEIGNLYS
-1372 DAPEMVHMNR
+1372 DDPEMVHMNSF
-1382 LNPLSNP
+1382 NPLSNP
-1389 AVRGLITIK
+1389 AAKGLITLK
-1398 SMFAKTGESLN
+1398 SLFNSVNGTKLN
-1409 NEAAY
+1409 NEVNY
-1414 VDLTGTSYVNKNEN
+1414 VDLTGTSYINKTNG
-1428 EYGSKGITHVK
+1428 EYASKGISHVK

-1466 KSSYLAFK
+1466 KSSYLALK
-1474 LDHINTYLG
+1474 LDHIDTYKGKVNT
-1483 KQNPNLYIDTFEF
+1483 NLYVDTIAF
-1496 FKEGDNFI
+1496 FKDIDNNFI
-1504 MGSDPMYKILDMLYP
+1504 EGYDPMLKVLDMLYP

-1540 KQWYSKLTGFK
+1540 KQYYSKITGFK
-1551 NADKFDIFD
+1551 DADKFDIFD
-1560 EILQPQTKKLLLKS
+1560 EILQPQTKKLLLSNKVISELGTIGKS
-1574 KIISKLTKEGKDLVE
+1574 NEADLKS
-1589 ILNADAKLK
+1589 ILNANSKLK
-1598 SEVVKDIKNFFDALE
+1598 NQVAADIKKFFDALE

-1618 KLFDPIFGEGKPMPE
+1618 NLFDPIFGVDQPLPE
-1633 ALRELALAD
+1633 SLRELVLAD
-1642 LIKKDPLKVVG
+1642 FKGDTLKIAE

-1658 EAVDMNI
+1658 ESVDMNI

-1708 SQSGGSVFPVD
+1708 SQSGGTIFPVD
-1719 ALTKIYID
+1719 VLTQIYIN

-1738 IEQGLKK
+1738 IKEGLKK
-1745 KKGLENVRE
+1745 KKGSEEVRK

-1763 LAESK
+1763 IAESK
-1768 VASTYFDMYRD
+1768 VNTVYFDMYRD
-1779 LFKKDFEKRIKDE
+1779 LFKKDFEKRGLEGDAL
-1792 DGVNAA
+1792 NAA
-1798 LYGVDSKTG
+1798 LYGVDS
-1807 KIGSAARDSNGK
+1807 NGK
-1819 YIDIYDGGKMKPFI
+1819 VGSDAKDSDGKYTDVYNGGKMKPFT

-1848 YRILKLAEGTWT
+1848 YRILKMAEGTWT

-1937 IDYALFKSGSK
+1937 IDYTLFKSGSK

-1953 ATDNNVGDKIYTGD
+1953 ATDNNVGDKIYTGN

-2018 ENGVPVDFIEKHGFT
+2018 ENGVPVDFIEKHGFKT
-2033 NKEDAI
+2033 KEDAI
-2039 SAWNKVVDK
+2039 TAWDKVVDK

-2077 DELGWTEADLDIVDV
+2077 DDLGWTESDLDVV
-2092 SPAKMASMFTFLDKE
+2092 NASPEKVASMFAFLNEE

-2124 ATNTDLSNSPLAAR
+2124 VTNNDLSNSPLAAR

-2179 EEKAKYD
+2179 AEKAKYD

-2198 DINGK
+2198 DVNGK
-2203 EKTIGFKFKRA
+2203 ERTIGFKFKRA
-2214 LRPMDENLFKLNY
+2214 LRPMDEKLFKLNY
-2227 FVKDDNGNYV
+2227 FVKDEQGNYV
-2237 KSDKTIEVRKNNVVD
+2237 DSGKTIEVRKGNEVD
-2252 FEASLDR
+2252 FEASLNR
-2259 LNEMLRVDAWLQHDD
+2259 LNEMLRVDAWLQYDN

-2330 TTYSPSLTSS
+2330 TTYSPSLTNS
-2340 GKLMQKFTEEEHKE
+2340 GKLMQKFTEKELEE
-2354 RVLKAKTLYK
+2354 RVVKAKTLYE
-2364 TLLAEKNKTQL
+2364 TLLANKNKTQL

-2381 AKAQVSNKWYLIQPD
+2381 AKAQTSNKWSLIDID
-2396 LGRFR
+2396 LSTFR
-2401 NAIEKD
+2401 NAVIKD
-2407 AKRLKNVN
+2407 AKKLKNIN

-2467 NSEKEL
+2467 NSEKQLE
-2473 NALFAE
+2473 ALFAE

-2484 HASIAFQDALDEQ
+2484 NAYVALSDAKNEK

-2515 LSLPQLAVSLLS
+2515 LSLPQLAASLLS
-2527 PNDTNLAKPISDE
+2527 PNDTNLAKPISDD
-2540 IKKAI
+2540 IKKAV
-2545 STTDDEL
+2545 SKTDNEI
-2552 DFTKSIVTGKKLHDK
+2552 DFTKSIVTGKSLREK

-2615 KTVTVNAKVNISK
+2615 KTVNVNVKVNISK
-2628 TNVPNYKPRGVTV
+2628 TNVPNYKSRSVEV
-2641 PIDLRLNHNKIDGA
+2641 PLDLRLNHNKIDGS

-2663 ANRVISIA
+2663 ATGINSIA

-2738 LNFLVDD
+2738 LNFLVDT
-2745 SGKTAYDTTGDFLKK
+2745 SGQKAYETADDFLRK
-2760 LNLPF
+2760 LNLDTESREI
-2765 ALKEMLSKN
+2765 LGRN
-2774 GGNIYTY
+2774 GGNVYTY
-2781 SEIINSI
+2781 SKIINNI
-2788 SYKNDFKLAS
+2788 SNKNDFELS
-2798 LKNIVKSKA
+2798 NLKKIVNSKA

-2820 YLYIEEIVADYDEM
+2820 YLYIEKIVNDYDEM

-2852 SKTKALGDVRNSKII
+2852 SKIKALGDVRSSKII

-2897 FKLRDSSIVNRFLLD
+2897 FKLRDSSIINRFLLN
-2912 TFSEIKNKAAAKRVT
+2912 TFSEIKNKAISKTRT

-2934 ISKFKNFIAQ
+2934 IGKYKNFISQ

-2961 TTINGKKLNKP
+2961 TTIDGKKLNKP

-3001 GIAPISPNAF
+3001 GIAPVSPNAF
-3011 PVLEKGKVNEDLRTD
+3011 PLLKNGEPNEYLRTD
-3026 FIEFVLEREQLEEN
+3026 FIEFVLEREQLEQS

-3052 ILRKQRLINSG
+3052 ALRKQRLLSSG
-3063 KELYQNRTEE
+3063 KNLYQNKTEE
-3073 QINQLTYSDMLTN
+3073 QLNQLTYSDMLTN

-3116 YPELSESVKYS
+3116 YPELAESTKYS
-3127 ILKQFTSKG
+3127 ILKQLTSKG
-3136 IPNYKELRNVL
+3136 IANDKDFKNAL
-3147 NFKLNNSGELDEA
+3147 NFKLANSGELDEA
-3160 LISDYNTQWNNLANV
+3160 LISDYNEQWTKLANA
-3175 GEFKVVG
+3175 GEFKLAG
-3182 DDIEAARANAYIS
+3182 DTEEVTKANAYIS
-3195 KFFENLP
+3195 NFFNNLP

-3215 FSLSSVMPYTK
+3215 FSLSSVMPYNK
-3226 YQRII
+3226 YQKII
-3231 EEASAKFLKKLETE
+3231 EKASEKFLNKIQTE
-3245 DSTKLLTGLKALF
+3245 NSDKLLGGLKALF
-3258 ENVNKLSSKKLR
+3258 ESTNRLAIKKLR

-3277 QMPINLKGSA
+3277 QFPINLQVTE
-3287 YSIYEQPFIKAS
+3287 YSIYEQPFIKES
-3299 TKVPGVFLI
+3299 TKMPGVYLI
-3308 ESTYEENGILKSVT
+3308 DSTYEENGILKSVT
-3322 KEKIEELIQ
+3322 KEKIKGLIDN
-3331 SNKTTK
+3331 NKTTR

-3350 KQYTVD
+3350 KKYTVD
-3356 EIKDKVKEAVLEIK
+3356 EIKNKVKEAVKEIK
-3370 ENGFDVVI
+3370 ENGLDVVI

-3392 KKPDQAITDFVDV
+3392 NKPDQAITEVLDV
-3405 QKVEGVDISSYS
+3405 QEVEGIDIS
-3417 TNELGAALTNPTEKS
+3417 TNSSDPLGAALTNPTELSKS
-3432 KKNGN
+3432 KGVIKK
-3437 ITSSYPVKIKG
+3437 SYPVKFRDVVYK
-3448 KTYVDAE
+3448 DAE
-3455 TAYQALKDTSEA
+3455 AAYQALKSTA
-3467 TTKPAKE
+3467 TKDEGPNNT
-3474 DSKNYKLMVDI
+3474 YKLMVDI
-3485 ITAKLQQHPV
+3485 ITAKLQQHPM
-3495 LAEGINMY
+3495 LAEYINQY

-3534 LNDAYLNVAKTEN
+3534 LNDAYLNVAK
-3547 NPNEYINHSGGAY
+3547 P
-3560 GGDTFW
+3560 
-3566 DIIGREFGVTK
+3566 EFDK
-3577 HMHYKD
+3577 LPYK
-3583 AGNANL
+3583 
-3589 SQKLRNAGVKATIL
+3589 S
-3603 TKEQMDNAR
+3603 
-3612 TQVEKLLGE
+3612 
-3621 KYPDTL
+3621 
-3627 QGNLQVRNYYQVA
+3627 
-3640 NADAVY
+3640 
-3646 AVAQLADDKG
+3646 DD
-3656 KAIKNYLY
+3656 
-3664 PTIKG
+3664 PTM
-3669 VTGGTNTAV
+3669 T
-3678 QLAIKLN
+3678 
-3685 KPVYVWDLG
+3685 Y
-3694 LKTWF
+3694 
-3699 KWNGKYFTAT
+3699 
-3709 DTPTL
+3709 
-3714 TKNFAG
+3714 AG
-3720 IGSRDIESYNIQKD
+3720 IGSRETPQEVLNKMAEVSKYLESI
-3734 GKWVPRTQYKGIE
+3734 
-3747 VENAAKQAIRDVYEN
+3747 
-3762 TFKVTQSSTNVKR
+3762 
-3775 EYTPENITSLKSNE
+3775 
-3789 VFVFGSNAEGAHGKG
+3789 
-3804 AALLAKQKF
+3804 
-3813 GAIQGQS
+3813 
-3820 EGLQGQSY
+3820 
-3828 AIITKKDW
+3828 
-3836 RVEKSSTL
+3836 
-3844 NEIANGIM
+3844 
-3852 KFVSFAS
+3852 
-3859 NHPDKKF
+3859 
-3866 YVTKIG
+3866 
-3872 SSLAGYTIE
+3872 GYTLRSGGAQGADTAFE
-3881 EIKDV
+3881 
-3886 WKQVNTVWENDIFDD
+3886 
-3901 IPSNIILPKEYE
+3901 
-3913 MRNTPTQPQATVS
+3913 
-3926 ILPTDRIIFGHPS
+3926 
-3939 IGKSYLKGKGEDR
+3939 KGV
-3952 FISLDD
+3952 L
-3958 DYKKEINRAVEQIAK
+3958 YKKEIFGGFDSTGPIEKAVAHEIHPNLIGAMEGAKNKKIRTKLSEGATQKEAEKAGERSSWAVENLMARNTNQIFGKNLDTPVDFVLAYDPSGWVGK
-3973 TYNVTTYQ
+3973 GPRPQ
-3981 VKDGGNQEWN
+3981 KGGTLQAIDMASRKGIPVINMVNHNWRDEL
-3991 KAYNSMMQD
+3991 K
-4000 LFNNAKQEAISK
+4000 KAISK
-4012 NKTLFTSNTNLL
+4012 SSATEPKGEKIIDGVYVNQEGLTKAEELELFNLIKPTLEKQAIKSNNGKHAPKMAGLNLNWDYVNGNTKRRDKGFNRIDVGDPLQKNSTYGWFSKSSTGDKLNPISKRMVELMSKATGIDVTNYDGV
-4024 KTNIESFDKVI
+4024 II
-4035 NIPDEEFYKRIKER
+4035 NIYDSLSFIGNHPDIDESKTAKNYPVVVVNIGGTGNIVMGKEKIDLKSGAGYVFGFKGENRTIPHSTYASPIKGNLPTLTTESDGETLEAGSYRISITMRRVMPLK
-4049 GEKYDTKQWKAQIN
+4049 
-4063 EAISK
+4063 
-4068 VSSNKVII
+4068 SNM
-4076 TDKYLSDLLPKE
+4076 PKE
-4088 PAILSDKE
+4088 PAIVSDKE

-4104 LTGKMYKIYEN
+4104 LKGKMYKIYEN
-4115 EAREGVVSK
+4115 EAREGIISK

-4145 KINYWKTAKVGD
+4145 KIGYWKTAKIGD

-4185 TVREWSQ
+4185 TVKEWSQ
-4192 LEGWSIDH
+4192 LEGWSIDY
-4200 FNKKVMPKIDEAWQ
+4200 FNKKVMPKLDEAWQ

-4254 NLPVTEPARLI
+4254 NLPVTEPERLI

-4279 TKAYPKEYFTNNG
+4279 TGAYPKEYFTNNG

-4297 LNSSNLYDLI
+4297 LNSNDLYDLI